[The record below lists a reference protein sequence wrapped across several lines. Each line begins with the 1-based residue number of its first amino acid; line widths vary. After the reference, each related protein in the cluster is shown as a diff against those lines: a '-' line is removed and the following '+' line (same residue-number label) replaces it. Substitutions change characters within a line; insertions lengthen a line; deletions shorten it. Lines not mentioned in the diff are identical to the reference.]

1 VVNFFFRFYL
11 GVSVT
16 LLTCLTLTGLYFE
29 SQYEGALKE
38 EHVRIAKAL
47 NAILES
53 KLCGATSDIAAS
65 IVADLSKEYSYD
77 IELQN
82 YEDLSLDLRK
92 KIDINSFYVNI
103 KSGFLTDLIEVYYM
117 QPCIEIILKFKPK
130 ADYNSFYNILFGLT
144 LVFILIAFAIAVL
157 ALAWPIFKHINYM
170 LSSTYAI
177 ANGNFKMKVDESAP
191 APLNKLAFAINYVVS
206 QISELITEQE
216 MVTSAASH
224 ELNTPLMR
232 MNFALDIAM
241 KTKDPQLLE
250 AKLLQIRN
258 DLNELEELVVEI
270 LGYSKF
276 KFSGAELNRKP
287 FHLLPLLFRM
297 RNNLS
302 KLKPDIHIEITC
314 PNDLQLNGCEK
325 SVQRMIGNLVRNA
338 QKYAQLLI
346 KVDIYKVNNKLIIN
360 VVDDGPG
367 IDDSMKVEVLKPF
380 YRIDSS
386 RSRDTGGAGLGLA
399 IVSKICLLHKAEL
412 TLLDNE
418 HGGLTVKMCFD
429 AEIC

>member
-1 VVNFFFRFYL
+1 MVSFFFRFYL

-16 LLTCLTLTGLYFE
+16 LLACLILTGLYFE

-47 NAILES
+47 NVILES
-53 KLCGATSDIAAS
+53 KLCNATPDKAQS
-65 IVADLSKEYSYD
+65 IVEELSKEYSYH
-77 IELQN
+77 IELQS
-82 YEDLSLDLRK
+82 YADLSLDLK
-92 KIDINSFYVNI
+92 NKIGMNSFYVNI
-103 KSGFLTDLIEVYYM
+103 HSGFITDLIEVYYV
-117 QPCIEIILKFKPK
+117 QPCSELMLKFKPK

-144 LVFILIAFAIAVL
+144 LVFVLIAFAIAVL

-170 LSSTYAI
+170 LNSTYAI
-177 ANGNFKMKVDESAP
+177 ASGNFKMKVDESAP
-191 APLNKLAFAINYVVS
+191 APLDKLAFAINYVVN
-206 QISELITEQE
+206 QISELIDEQE

-232 MNFALDIAM
+232 MNFVLDIAM
-241 KTKDPQLLE
+241 KTKDPEVLKANLS
-250 AKLLQIRN
+250 QIRN
-258 DLNELEELVVEI
+258 DLNELEDLVVEI

-276 KFSGAELNRKP
+276 KFSGAELKREP
-287 FHLLPLLFRM
+287 FYILPLLFRM
-297 RNNLS
+297 RNKLC

-314 PNDLQLNGCEK
+314 PNDLQLDGCEK
-325 SVQRMIGNLVRNA
+325 SVQRVIVNLVRNA
-338 QKYAQLLI
+338 QKYAHSLI
-346 KVDIYKVNNKLIIN
+346 KVEIFKMDTEIIIN

-367 IDDSMKVEVLKPF
+367 IPDAMKEEVLKPF

-399 IVSKICLLHKAEL
+399 IVNKICLLHKAKL
-412 TLLDNE
+412 ALQDNE
-418 HGGLTVKMCFD
+418 YGGLTVKMSFD